1 MSTLC
6 DVAAAVG
13 VSPSTVSRVLNGKGA
28 GFISEATAERVRQAA
43 EELGYRPSA
52 AARSLVTGYSRTVA
66 FCCTPTYDSAMAE
79 LVRAVHDATKATGYH
94 MLLVDSDDIDE
105 LRQLLVERRVDA
117 IVWSHYPIDAADT
130 LTEYFAAPHQSV
142 IAVGEIAGQVPGR
155 VHSAFWDDGQGMH
168 LLLEHLRGLGHTH
181 VAYLAG
187 CYPGNA
193 SKLIGFEHARSE
205 LGLRGD
211 VIWCADETDRIG
223 AGVAMTSRVLALRE
237 RPTALVARHNDFAL
251 GAIRALEDAGLV
263 VPDDMSV
270 TGYHES
276 WDIAHTRPP
285 LTTVR
290 TPELRAVGV
299 VVPAVLAELIDGP
312 ARDELTCLRF
322 DLELIVRE
330 STSAP
335 REDTAEQWGA
345 GL

>member
-1 MSTLC
+1 MSTLS
-6 DVAAAVG
+6 DVAAVAG
-13 VSPSTVSRVLNGKGA
+13 VSPSTASRVLNGKGT

-43 EELGYRPSA
+43 DELGYRPSA
-52 AARSLVTGYSRTVA
+52 AARSLVTGYSHTVA

-79 LVRAVHDATKATGYH
+79 LVRAVHDVTKAGGYH
-94 MLLVDSDDIDE
+94 MLLVDSDDVDE

-117 IVWSHYPIDAADT
+117 IVWTHYPIHEADT
-130 LTEYFAAPHQSV
+130 LTEHFAAPHQAV
-142 IAVGEIAGQVPGR
+142 IAIGEIADKVPDR
-155 VHSAFWDDGQGMH
+155 THSAFWDDLQGMR

-193 SKLIGFEHARSE
+193 SKLLGFEQALSE

-211 VIWCADETDRIG
+211 VIWCEDETDRIG
-223 AGVAMTSRVLALRE
+223 AGIAMASQVLGLNE

-276 WDIAHTRPP
+276 WDIAHSRPP

-290 TPELRAVGV
+290 TPELDAVSL
-299 VVPAVLAELIDGP
+299 VLPDLLAALGH
-312 ARDELTCLRF
+312 ARDREELTSRQL
-322 DLELIVRE
+322 DLQLVVRQ

-335 REDTAEQWGA
+335 RGA
-345 GL
+345 TTPEG

>member
-1 MSTLC
+1 MSTLS
-6 DVAAAVG
+6 DVAATAG
-13 VSPSTVSRVLNGKGA
+13 VSPSTASRVLNGKGT

-52 AARSLVTGYSRTVA
+52 AARSLVTGYSNTVA

-79 LVRAVHDATKATGYH
+79 LVRAVHDATKAAGYH

-117 IVWSHYPIDAADT
+117 IVWTHYPIHEADA
-130 LTEYFAAPHQSV
+130 LTEHFAAPHQAV
-142 IAVGEIAGQVPGR
+142 IAVGEINGEVPVR
-155 VHSAFWDDGQGMH
+155 VHSAFWDDCQGMH
-168 LLLEHLRGLGHTH
+168 LLLEHLRGLGHSH
-181 VAYLAG
+181 VAYLGG
-187 CYPGNA
+187 CHPGNA
-193 SKLIGFEHARSE
+193 SKLLGFEHARSE

-223 AGVAMTSRVLALRE
+223 AGVAMVSEVLGLRE

-270 TGYHES
+270 AGYHES
-276 WDIAHTRPP
+276 WDIAHSRPP

-290 TPELRAVGV
+290 TPELDAVSL
-299 VVPAVLAELIDGP
+299 VLPDILAALADAPG
-312 ARDELTCLRF
+312 ADELTSLRL
-322 DLELIVRE
+322 DLQLVVRQ

-335 REDTAEQWGA
+335 RGA
-345 GL
+345 KTPKG